1 MALLFTAASSQ
12 YLIGNSAPITAEPI
26 TMAGWF
32 RPRVNVASAQY
43 IACIGSS
50 ANNSHIRIG
59 PDTAGVRAQRFDTL
73 GGNFMATSSG
83 PVAAGTWFHI
93 CGTFDASANI
103 VAYYNGVAGAP
114 VTASNPLS
122 VNRTVIGAR
131 IASGAL
137 GFFADGDIAE
147 VGMWNAVLAADEIAS
162 LAKGFACRL
171 VRPSALRFYSRLIRN
186 PMDLSG
192 GITLTNTGGAT
203 VADHPRII
211 YPC

>member
-1 MALLFTAASSQ
+1 MAYLFTAASSQ
-12 YLIGNSAPITAEPI
+12 HMIGNSAPITAEPI

-83 PVAAGTWFHI
+83 SVAAGTWFHI

-122 VNRTVIGAR
+122 INRTVIGAR

-147 VGMWNAVLAADEIAS
+147 VGMWNAVLTADEIAA
-162 LAKGFACRL
+162 LAKGYKCSDI
-171 VRPSALRFYSRLIRN
+171 RPQSLRFDFRMIRDLQ
-186 PMDLSG
+186 DLSG
-192 GITLTNTGGAT
+192 GIVMTNTNGAT
-203 VADHPRII
+203 VSNHPRII
-211 YPC
+211 FP